1 MRQNCFFIIKTL
13 KYICIRY
20 KPQSQKMKKIISLF
34 TAISLA
40 SCATASFD
48 ISSYSP
54 VMDVREGEYEVHSRD
69 LKECRYL
76 GMKARDQYKKQREK
90 EKNKALGNAV
100 VGALLGATL
109 GAVIDGGDGAADGA
123 VIGGAVGV
131 ASGAEQVDFTRRFVK
146 LGPAGIVDECMS
158 ERGWSVLSSKGMGG
172 G

>member
-1 MRQNCFFIIKTL
+1 
-13 KYICIRY
+13 
-20 KPQSQKMKKIISLF
+20 MKKTISLF
-34 TAISLA
+34 TAISLT

-90 EKNKALGNAV
+90 EKSKAFSNAV

-131 ASGAEQVDFTRRFVK
+131 ASGAEQVDFTRKFVK

-158 ERGWSVLSSKGMGG
+158 ERGWSILSSKGMGG

>member
-1 MRQNCFFIIKTL
+1 
-13 KYICIRY
+13 
-20 KPQSQKMKKIISLF
+20 MKKFISLI
-34 TAISLA
+34 TLISLT

-54 VMDVREGEYEVHSRD
+54 VMDVREGEYEIHAKD

-76 GMKARDQYKKQREK
+76 GMKARDQYEKQRDK
-90 EKNKALGNAV
+90 EKNKAFGNAV
-100 VGALLGATL
+100 VGALVGATL

-131 ASGAEQVDFTRRFVK
+131 ASGAEQVDFSRKFVK
-146 LGPAGIVDECMS
+146 LGPAGIVDDCMS
-158 ERGWSVLSSKGMGG
+158 ERGWSILSARGMGG